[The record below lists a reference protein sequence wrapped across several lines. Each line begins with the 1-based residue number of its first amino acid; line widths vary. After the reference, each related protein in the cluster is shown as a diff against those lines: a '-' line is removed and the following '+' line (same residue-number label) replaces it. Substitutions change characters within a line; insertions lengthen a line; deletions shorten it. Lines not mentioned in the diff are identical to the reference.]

1 MVYQLIHLDI
11 GESRKVN
18 LGNTS
23 ANRIYPIGMTQ
34 LSRTSDHSEHYITSM
49 SLGRTAF
56 RSVTAGPSTL
66 RYIPKPALKPYSALS
81 ATITPRSVIGNRI
94 SHRWNS
100 SQARNKE
107 DEESLRLEAPK
118 PGGKSQ
124 PIGRIEPRL
133 YVPLLLL
140 LSWCEELCEE
150 KTDYRSITMTCTA
163 NDCNHRSTHEF
174 TKKSYQK
181 GIVIIQCPSC
191 KERYVPIFHLDR
203 NSGLMIDI

>member
-1 MVYQLIHLDI
+1 M
-11 GESRKVN
+11 R
-18 LGNTS
+18 
-23 ANRIYPIGMTQ
+23 Q
-34 LSRTSDHSEHYITSM
+34 LSRISEMMYDIYIM
-49 SLGRTAF
+49 SLARTAF

-66 RYIPKPALKPYSALS
+66 RYIPKPALKSYSALS
-81 ATITPRSVIGNRI
+81 ATTTPRSIIGNRI

-100 SQARNKE
+100 SQAPNKE
-107 DEESLRLEAPK
+107 DEDSLRLEAPK
-118 PGGKSQ
+118 PGEKSQ

-174 TKKSYQK
+174 SKKSYQK

-191 KERYVPIFHLDR
+191 KERYVPTLHIYR
-203 NSGLMIDI
+203 NSGADDRHLIADNLGWFNVCLPFPLLR

>member
-1 MVYQLIHLDI
+1 
-11 GESRKVN
+11 
-18 LGNTS
+18 
-23 ANRIYPIGMTQ
+23 MTQ

-49 SLGRTAF
+49 SLARTAF

-66 RYIPKPALKPYSALS
+66 RYIPKPALKPYSAFA

-100 SQARNKE
+100 SQAPNKE
-107 DEESLRLEAPK
+107 DEDSLRLEAPK
-118 PGGKSQ
+118 PGEKSQ

-140 LSWCEELCEE
+140 SWCEELCEA

-191 KERYVPIFHLDR
+191 KERYVPTIHIYR
-203 NSGLMIDI
+203 NSRADDRHLIADNLGWFNVCLPFPLLI

>member
-18 LGNTS
+18 LGITS
-23 ANRIYPIGMTQ
+23 ANRIYPIGMRQ
-34 LSRTSDHSEHYITSM
+34 LSRISEMMYDIYIM
-49 SLGRTAF
+49 SLARTAF

-100 SQARNKE
+100 SQAPNKE
-107 DEESLRLEAPK
+107 DEDSLRLEAPK
-118 PGGKSQ
+118 PGEKSQ

-133 YVPLLLL
+133 YVPLYLFIRRG
-140 LSWCEELCEE
+140 EERHEE
-150 KTDYRSITMTCTA
+150 ETDDRSITMTCTA

-191 KERYVPIFHLDR
+191 KERYVPKLHIYRD
-203 NSGLMIDI
+203 SGS